1 MNGSEI
7 IPFPGFL
14 KNIDNLQDFS
24 FSVMRFLPLKAAVKC
39 ASSPLSPSLSFY
51 SLLMKTTLLYLQL

>member
-1 MNGSEI
+1 M
-7 IPFPGFL
+7 PFPGFL

-39 ASSPLSPSLSFY
+39 ACSPLPPSLNFY
-51 SLLMKTTLLYLQL
+51 S